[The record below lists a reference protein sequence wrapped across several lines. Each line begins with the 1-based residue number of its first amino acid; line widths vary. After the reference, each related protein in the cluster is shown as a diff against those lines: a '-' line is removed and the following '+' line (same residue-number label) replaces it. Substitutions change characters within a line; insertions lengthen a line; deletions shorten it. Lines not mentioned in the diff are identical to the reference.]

1 MNRDVQ
7 MMVEGSL
14 LERLL
19 QQALRCGACF
29 ARVRRQG
36 ARRMI
41 VTADPT
47 SAAILMQLCK
57 TYGLNARELS
67 RGGFTAAKQVLRRRW
82 TLLPGML
89 LCLMICSVLL
99 GRVWM
104 VDVRLSEGGSR
115 NEILRCLQEN
125 GVHIGMASRKIDT
138 DLLGKQLI
146 AAAGD
151 YSHIGVRIQGI
162 RLLVEASAELPAP
175 ETYAIGK
182 HRNLVAARSGV
193 IHEIE
198 VYSGEACVKPGDTV
212 LAGDVLVRGREVV
225 GKNSDTGEEITVPVG
240 ALGKVTARCWF
251 EGHAEGFL
259 DQIEY
264 RRTGET
270 RSECRLHL
278 GQFSLPISECAAY
291 ASEECEAEILPL
303 VGLFLPLEI
312 RRTTHHETRA
322 ETLTAKP
329 EALQQRLQLLA
340 CADALRRLHAADIEY
355 TPASD
360 WTDAQINGNT
370 LQIRAVYEIYT
381 DIAVASDAQAEEVY

>member
-1 MNRDVQ
+1 MNRDIQ
-7 MMVEGSL
+7 LMVEGSL

-19 QQALRCGACF
+19 QQALRRGARF

-36 ARRMI
+36 SRRMI
-41 VTADPT
+41 VTADPA

-57 TYGLNARELS
+57 AYGLNARELS
-67 RGGFTAAKQVLRRRW
+67 RRGFTAAKQLLRRRW

-89 LCLMICSVLL
+89 LCLMICSLVL
-99 GRVWM
+99 GRIWL
-104 VDVRLSEGGSR
+104 VDIRFNEAGRRS
-115 NEILRCLQEN
+115 EILRCLHEN
-125 GVHIGMASRKIDT
+125 GVHIGMASGKIDT

-146 AAAGD
+146 ASAGD

-175 ETYAIGK
+175 ETYAIDQ
-182 HRNLVAARSGV
+182 HRNLVASRSGV

-225 GKNSDTGEEITVPVG
+225 GKDGESGEEITVPVG

-251 EGHAEGFL
+251 EGRAEASL
-259 DQIEY
+259 ERIAY
-264 RRTGET
+264 RRSGNS
-270 RSECRLHL
+270 RSECRLQLLH
-278 GQFSLPISECAAY
+278 FSLPISECAAY
-291 ASEECEAEILPL
+291 ASEECEAEILPV

-312 RRTTHHETRA
+312 RRTIHHETRA
-322 ETLTAKP
+322 ETITADP
-329 EALQQRLQLLA
+329 EALQQQLQPLA
-340 CADALRRLHAADIEY
+340 RADALRHLQAAGIDY

-381 DIAVASDAQAEEVY
+381 DIAAERDAQTEEVY